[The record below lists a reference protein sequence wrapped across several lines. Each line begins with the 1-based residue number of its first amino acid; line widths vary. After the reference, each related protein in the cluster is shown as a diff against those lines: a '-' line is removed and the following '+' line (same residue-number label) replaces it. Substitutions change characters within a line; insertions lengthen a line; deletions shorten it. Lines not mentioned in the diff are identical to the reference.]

1 MHRPLNVT
9 LQISYPKQADI
20 CRATVVHEND
30 IKTELKKFVS
40 CNLEVQSVV
49 FFVEN

>member
-1 MHRPLNVT
+1 MYRV
-9 LQISYPKQADI
+9 
-20 CRATVVHEND
+20 TVVRENVIRND

-49 FFVEN
+49 FL